1 MVGCGLVHS
10 NWSLYIRNMRPRRLG
25 GLPRCPRNVHLSGTF
40 DRKLTVIQ
48 LTVWWVSKRVG
59 IKIACPYMH
68 RKVTATGEIYNACV
82 IPSMDCAKAGQT
94 PPSSISLL
102 RLTVIQLTGWCIE

>member
-1 MVGCGLVHS
+1 
-10 NWSLYIRNMRPRRLG
+10 MRPRRLG

-82 IPSMDCAKAGQT
+82 IPSMDCARAGQT
-94 PPSSISLL
+94 PLHHPSPCSARGGLL
-102 RLTVIQLTGWCIE
+102 LLPAQVRSQSKLEREDC

>member
-1 MVGCGLVHS
+1 
-10 NWSLYIRNMRPRRLG
+10 
-25 GLPRCPRNVHLSGTF
+25 
-40 DRKLTVIQ
+40 LTVIQ

-59 IKIACPYMH
+59 MKIACPYMH
-68 RKVTATGEIYNACV
+68 REVTATGEIYNACV